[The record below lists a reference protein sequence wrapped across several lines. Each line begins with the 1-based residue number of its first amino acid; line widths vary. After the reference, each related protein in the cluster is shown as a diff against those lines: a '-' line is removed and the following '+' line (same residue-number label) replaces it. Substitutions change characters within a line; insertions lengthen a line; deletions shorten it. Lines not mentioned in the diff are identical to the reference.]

1 MKLTVFQSSKG
12 DCLLLESADGRRV
25 LIDGGMAAS
34 YRGHA
39 AATLGALREAG
50 ERLDLIYVSHIDE
63 DHISG
68 VLELMDA
75 ELDWRVH
82 DFQLDSGNAGHRP
95 PKRPRPPEIGEL
107 WHNAFSDLV
116 PANSGAITDL
126 LAMTAAV
133 LDFGSEAEDPERA
146 ERHREL
152 ATSVSQGIRLS
163 RRVGS
168 EQLKVPLN
176 RAFGGKLALVRDGQA
191 PIALGSLELTV
202 IGPFADDLDVLRDE
216 WNDWLRKN
224 RAKVEKA
231 RARMRVDVERLGVS
245 EIELLQAA
253 LESRAAELGDRR
265 KVTAPN
271 LASLMLLVDE
281 GDSTVLLTGDGHA
294 TDILKGLE
302 HAGRLDAEGA
312 IHVDVLKVQH
322 HGAEFNITPEF
333 CRRVTADH
341 YVFCGNG
348 AHHNPDL
355 RALEAVLDSRLGS
368 APARSSNAQAGD
380 PFKLWFN
387 SSPHCAGSDSNR
399 KHMIQVQK
407 LVARYAKKHPGAL
420 IFEFLD
426 DHFFEL
432 AL

>member
-25 LIDGGMAAS
+25 LVDGGMAAS

-224 RAKVEKA
+224 QAKVEKA

-368 APARSSNAQAGD
+368 APARSSNGEAGD

-387 SSPHCAGSDSNR
+387 SSPHCAGSDSNK

-407 LVARYAKKHPGAL
+407 LVARYAEKHPAAL

>member
-82 DFQLDSGNAGHRP
+82 DFQLDSGNAAHRP

-224 RAKVEKA
+224 QAKVEKA
-231 RARMRVDVERLGVS
+231 RARMRVDVERLGVG

-322 HGAEFNITPEF
+322 HGAEFNITAEF

-368 APARSSNAQAGD
+368 PPARSSNAQVGD

-387 SSPHCAGSDSNR
+387 SSPGCAGSDSN
-399 KHMIQVQK
+399 KEHMIKVQK
-407 LVARYAKKHPGAL
+407 LVARYAKRHPGAL
-420 IFEFLD
+420 TSEFLD

>member
-333 CRRVTADH
+333 CRRLTADH

-399 KHMIQVQK
+399 RHMIQVQK
-407 LVARYAKKHPGAL
+407 LVARYAKKHRGAL

>member
-399 KHMIQVQK
+399 RHMIQVQK
-407 LVARYAKKHPGAL
+407 LVARYAKKHRGAL

>member
-387 SSPHCAGSDSNR
+387 SSPHCAGSDSNK

-407 LVARYAKKHPGAL
+407 LVARYAKKHPDAL